1 MELKQ
6 LEYFLAVADAG
17 SISEAARLL
26 HMTQPPLSVQMKL
39 LENEIGTDLFIRSHR
54 RTVLTD
60 AGKKLYEHARIILEL
75 TESAVKETADTGKYH
90 TLRIGMT
97 PTTMP
102 VLLPYLTA
110 LKQSDASV
118 RYEIYDNNTFL
129 LKELLANN
137 QLDAAAVR
145 TPISLPGRDTFVLK
159 EDRML
164 GAASVNLPS
173 SLTLA
178 ELASYPLI
186 LYRRY
191 YEVVMSAF
199 RSHELNPHIFA
210 VCDDARTALELA
222 RGTEAVAVVP
232 ESMRAHCGDHS
243 VAVID
248 EKSLETEILFVYT
261 ESSVSPQL
269 RQLIDLIRADQ

>member
-26 HMTQPPLSVQMKL
+26 HMTQPPLSVQMKM

-54 RTVLTD
+54 RTVLTE
-60 AGKKLYEHARIILEL
+60 AGKKLYEHARIIIEM
-75 TESAVKETADTGKYH
+75 TNSAAKEVADTGKYH

-102 VLLPYLTA
+102 VLIPYINELRRREPN
-110 LKQSDASV
+110 V
-118 RYEIYDNNTFL
+118 RYEIFDNNTFR
-129 LKELLANN
+129 LKDLLAKN
-137 QLDAAAVR
+137 QVDAAAVR
-145 TPISLPGRDTFVLK
+145 TPVSLPGKDSFVLK

-164 GAASVNLPS
+164 GAS
-173 SLTLA
+173 SLELPETIRLEELA
-178 ELASYPLI
+178 EYPLI

-191 YEVVMSAF
+191 YEVVMRAF
-199 RSHELNPHIFA
+199 HSHDLMPHIYA
-210 VCDDARTALELA
+210 ICDDARTALELA
-222 RGTEAVAVVP
+222 RGVPAAAVIP
-232 ESMRAHCGDHS
+232 QSMQEHCTGHS

-248 EKSLETEILFVYT
+248 EEELDTEILFVY
-261 ESSVSPQL
+261 SQSNISPTLQK
-269 RQLIDLIRADQ
+269 LINLIKETQ